1 MDLPLFFGFS
11 ILFSSLLCTPEIQK
25 RNILRTQMMKKLT
38 AMVYCPYHSSHCFF
52 LMKNYDKFLSTF
64 PCNLEKKCVK
74 NLYFPTFLPSLLV
87 GKFVT
92 CGF

>member
-11 ILFSSLLCTPEIQK
+11 MLFSSLLLLSNHCF
-25 RNILRTQMMKKLT
+25 
-38 AMVYCPYHSSHCFF
+38 HSFF
-52 LMKNYDKFLSTF
+52 LMKNHDKFLSTF

-74 NLYFPTFLPSLLV
+74 NYYFPAFPSSLST

>member
-11 ILFSSLLCTPEIQK
+11 ILFSSLLCTPEMQK
-25 RNILRTQMMKKLT
+25 RNILRTSMMKKST
-38 AMVYCPYHSSHCFF
+38 AIVYCPYHCFHCFF

-74 NLYFPTFLPSLLV
+74 NYYFSAFPSSLST
-87 GKFVT
+87 GK
-92 CGF
+92 